1 MDDAKRARFTE
12 LIEELGALLYEES
25 DPEAVKTLAGIEKTL
40 RGHWLE
46 HVGPSLG
53 HFLSVQ
59 AAARHEAVSGESPA
73 SSDD

>member
-1 MDDAKRARFTE
+1 MDDAKRARLKE
-12 LIEELGALLYEES
+12 LTEELGALLYEES

-59 AAARHEAVSGESPA
+59 AARRREDGSGESRV

>member
-1 MDDAKRARFTE
+1 MDDAKRARLKE
-12 LIEELGALLYEES
+12 LTEELGALLYEES
-25 DPEAVKTLAGIEKTL
+25 DPEEVKTLAGIEKTL

-59 AAARHEAVSGESPA
+59 AAAQCEVASGELPV